1 VQWSSV
7 RKNQALYKTGIDAA
21 RTVLVGVDTGRE
33 DFADSMAELSLLADS
48 AGSVPIA
55 SVIARKGKTDPAL
68 FIGSGKAN
76 EVKKIMAEQGAE
88 LVIFNHPL
96 SPTQQRN
103 LERHIGF
110 HVMDRTGLIL
120 DIFSQRAQSHI
131 GKTQVELAQV
141 RYQMSRLVR
150 AWSHLERQRGGIGV
164 RGGPGETQM
173 ELDRRIL
180 ATKAKRLE
188 NELQKLQ
195 RQQRTQRR
203 ARQRKEVFSVSLV
216 GYTNAGKSTLFNA
229 LTKAGTYAADQLF
242 ATLDTTS
249 RKVHLESG
257 DSIVVSDTVGFIREL
272 PHQLVEAFR
281 ATLDETIHA
290 DLILHVIDACSPVAR
305 EQKAE
310 VEAVLREIGADDIPR
325 IEIMNKIDQ
334 MPQTFTEGAVL
345 VRDSEGIPSQV
356 FLSAKTGL
364 GLDLLRSALT
374 ECAQMTDRIRVEH
387 NRSKAQMASDEFLAP
402 LPERPET
409 SEFNL
414 IPNRKYSPHDA

>member
-1 VQWSSV
+1 
-7 RKNQALYKTGIDAA
+7 
-21 RTVLVGVDTGRE
+21 
-33 DFADSMAELSLLADS
+33 MAELSLLALS
-48 AGSVPIA
+48 AGSIPAA

-68 FIGSGKAN
+68 FIGTGKAN
-76 EVKKIMAEQGAE
+76 EVKKMMADLDAE

-141 RYQMSRLVR
+141 RYRMSRLVR

-173 ELDRRIL
+173 ELDRRML

-188 NELQKLQ
+188 TELEKLQ

-203 ARQRKEVFSVSLV
+203 ARNRRDVFSVSLV

-249 RKVHLESG
+249 RKVHLEDAG
-257 DSIVVSDTVGFIREL
+257 SIVVSDTVGFIREL

-290 DLILHVIDACSPVAR
+290 DLILHVIDACSPVAQ

-345 VRDSEGIPSQV
+345 LRDCEGIASQI
-356 FLSAKTGL
+356 FLSARTGL
-364 GLDLLRSALT
+364 GLDLLRLALS
-374 ECAQMTDRIRVEH
+374 ECSQMTDRIRFER
-387 NRSKAQMASDEFLAP
+387 NRAKILLNPDEILAP

-409 SEFNL
+409 SEFNP
-414 IPNRKYSPHDA
+414 IPNRKYSPNDA

>member
-1 VQWSSV
+1 MQWSSV
-7 RKNQALYKTGIDAA
+7 RKKLALYKTGVDAA
-21 RTVLVGVDTGRE
+21 RAVLVGVDTGRE

-48 AGSVPIA
+48 AGSIPTA

-76 EVKKIMAEQGAE
+76 EVKKVMEEQGAE

-96 SPTQQRN
+96 SPTQHRN

-141 RYQMSRLVR
+141 RYRMSRLVR

-173 ELDRRIL
+173 ELDRRML

-188 NELQKLQ
+188 NELEKLQ

-203 ARQRKEVFSVSLV
+203 ARNRKGVFSVSLV

-249 RKVHLESG
+249 RKVHLEG
-257 DSIVVSDTVGFIREL
+257 VGSIVVSDTVGFIRKL
-272 PHQLVEAFR
+272 PHQLVESFKS
-281 ATLDETIHA
+281 TLDEVREA
-290 DLILHVIDACSPVAR
+290 DLLIHILDISHSNFEDQYNVVNETLAEIDKTEKPVILVF
-305 EQKAE
+305 
-310 VEAVLREIGADDIPR
+310 
-325 IEIMNKIDQ
+325 NKIDAY
-334 MPQTFTEGAVL
+334 TFVEKHK
-345 VRDSEGIPSQV
+345 DDPSPMEKENYSLEELKKTWMSKLNGTLCV
-356 FLSAKTGL
+356 FISAQEKENV
-364 GLDLLRSALT
+364 D
-374 ECAQMTDRIRVEH
+374 H
-387 NRSKAQMASDEFLAP
+387 
-402 LPERPET
+402 
-409 SEFNL
+409 
-414 IPNRKYSPHDA
+414 

>member
-1 VQWSSV
+1 L
-7 RKNQALYKTGIDAA
+7 ALYKTAVDAPRA
-21 RTVLVGVDTGRE
+21 VIVGVDSGRE
-33 DFADSMAELSLLADS
+33 DFADSMAELSLLAES
-48 AGSVPIA
+48 AGSIPIA
-55 SVIARKGKTDPAL
+55 SVIARRGKTDPAL

-76 EVKKIMAEQGAE
+76 ELKKVMEDQQAE
-88 LVIFNHPL
+88 LAIFNHPL

-103 LERHIGF
+103 LERQIGF

-131 GKTQVELAQV
+131 GKTQVQLAQV

-150 AWSHLERQRGGIGV
+150 AWSHLERQKGGIGL

-180 ATKAKRLE
+180 ETKAKRLE

-203 ARQRKEVFSVSLV
+203 ARHRREIFSVSLV

-229 LTKAGTYAADQLF
+229 LTKAGAYAADQLF

-249 RKVHLESG
+249 RKVHLDG
-257 DSIVVSDTVGFIREL
+257 VGSIVISDTVGFIREL
-272 PHQLVEAFR
+272 PHQLVEAFQ

-290 DLILHVIDACSPVAR
+290 DLILHVIDACSPVSR

-310 VEAVLREIGADDIPR
+310 VEAVLREIGADETPC
-325 IEIMNKIDQ
+325 IEVMNKIDQ
-334 MPQTFTEGAVL
+334 MPQTFTAGPQM
-345 VRDSEGIPSQV
+345 VRDSAGNPTQV
-356 FLSAKTGL
+356 FLSAKSGA
-364 GLDLLRSALT
+364 GLDLLRQALA
-374 ECAQMTDRIRVEH
+374 EYSQMTDRIRVEH
-387 NRSKAQMASDEFLAP
+387 NRTKQQMGPEAFLTP
-402 LPERPET
+402 LPERPE
-409 SEFNL
+409 SAEFNPTFQSKIL
-414 IPNRKYSPHDA
+414 S

>member
-1 VQWSSV
+1 
-7 RKNQALYKTGIDAA
+7 
-21 RTVLVGVDTGRE
+21 
-33 DFADSMAELSLLADS
+33 MAELSLLADS
-48 AGSVPIA
+48 AGSIPIA

-76 EVKKIMAEQGAE
+76 EVKKIMEEQEAE

-131 GKTQVELAQV
+131 GKTQVQLAQV

-150 AWSHLERQRGGIGV
+150 AWSHLERQKGGIGV

-173 ELDRRIL
+173 ELDRRML

-188 NELQKLQ
+188 NELEKLQ

-203 ARQRKEVFSVSLV
+203 ARNRKDVFSVSLV

-249 RKVHLESG
+249 TVSYTHL
-257 DSIVVSDTVGFIREL
+257 TL
-272 PHQLVEAFR
+272 P
-281 ATLDETIHA
+281 T
-290 DLILHVIDACSPVAR
+290 
-305 EQKAE
+305 
-310 VEAVLREIGADDIPR
+310 
-325 IEIMNKIDQ
+325 N
-334 MPQTFTEGAVL
+334 
-345 VRDSEGIPSQV
+345 
-356 FLSAKTGL
+356 
-364 GLDLLRSALT
+364 
-374 ECAQMTDRIRVEH
+374 
-387 NRSKAQMASDEFLAP
+387 
-402 LPERPET
+402 
-409 SEFNL
+409 
-414 IPNRKYSPHDA
+414 

>member
-1 VQWSSV
+1 
-7 RKNQALYKTGIDAA
+7 
-21 RTVLVGVDTGRE
+21 
-33 DFADSMAELSLLADS
+33 MAELSLLAES
-48 AGSVPIA
+48 AGSIPAA

-76 EVKKIMAEQGAE
+76 EVKRVMEEQGAE
-88 LVIFNHPL
+88 LAIFNHPL

-103 LERHIGF
+103 LERQLGF

-173 ELDRRIL
+173 ELDAGLDRRIL

-188 NELQKLQ
+188 NELEKLQ

-203 ARQRKEVFSVSLV
+203 ARNRKDVFSVSLV
-216 GYTNAGKSTLFNA
+216 GYTNAGKSTLFNS

-249 RKVHLESG
+249 RKMHLEG
-257 DSIVVSDTVGFIREL
+257 LGSIVVSDTVGFIREL

-305 EQKAE
+305 EQQAE

-334 MPQTFTEGAVL
+334 MPQTFLNGAQL
-345 VRDSEGIPSQV
+345 VRDADGIPSQV

-364 GLDLLRSALT
+364 GLDLLRSALA
-374 ECAQMTDRIRVEH
+374 ECSQMTDRIRVEH
-387 NRSKAQMASDEFLAP
+387 NRAKKQLAPDEFLAP
-402 LPERPET
+402 LPERPES
-409 SEFNL
+409 SEFNS
-414 IPNRKYSPHDA
+414 IPNRSYTPHDA

>member
-1 VQWSSV
+1 
-7 RKNQALYKTGIDAA
+7 
-21 RTVLVGVDTGRE
+21 
-33 DFADSMAELSLLADS
+33 MAELSLLAES
-48 AGSVPIA
+48 AGSIPAA

-76 EVKKIMAEQGAE
+76 EVKRVMEEQGAE
-88 LVIFNHPL
+88 LAIFNHPL

-103 LERHIGF
+103 LERQLGF

-188 NELQKLQ
+188 NELEKLQ

-203 ARQRKEVFSVSLV
+203 ARNRKDVFSVSLV
-216 GYTNAGKSTLFNA
+216 GYTNAGKSTLFNS

-249 RKVHLESG
+249 RKMHLEG
-257 DSIVVSDTVGFIREL
+257 LGSIVVSDTVGFIREL

-305 EQKAE
+305 EQQSE

-334 MPQTFTEGAVL
+334 MPQTFLNGAQL
-345 VRDSEGIPSQV
+345 RGANGIPSQV

-364 GLDLLRSALT
+364 GLDLLRSALA
-374 ECAQMTDRIRVEH
+374 ECSQMTDRIRVEH
-387 NRSKAQMASDEFLAP
+387 NRAKKQLAPNEFLSP
-402 LPERPET
+402 LPERPES
-409 SEFNL
+409 SEFNS
-414 IPNRKYSPHDA
+414 IPNRSYTPNDA

>member
-1 VQWSSV
+1 
-7 RKNQALYKTGIDAA
+7 
-21 RTVLVGVDTGRE
+21 
-33 DFADSMAELSLLADS
+33 MAELSLLALS
-48 AGSVPIA
+48 AGSIPAA

-68 FIGSGKAN
+68 FIGTGKAN
-76 EVKKIMAEQGAE
+76 EVKKMMADHDAE

-141 RYQMSRLVR
+141 RYRMSRLVR

-173 ELDRRIL
+173 ELDRRML
-180 ATKAKRLE
+180 VTKAKRLE
-188 NELQKLQ
+188 TELEKLQ

-203 ARQRKEVFSVSLV
+203 ARNRRDVFSVSLV

-249 RKVHLESG
+249 RKVHLEDAG
-257 DSIVVSDTVGFIREL
+257 SIVVSDTVGFIREL

-290 DLILHVIDACSPVAR
+290 DLILHVIDACSPVAQ

-345 VRDSEGIPSQV
+345 LRDSEGTVSQI
-356 FLSAKTGL
+356 FLSARTGL
-364 GLDLLRSALT
+364 GLDLLRLALS
-374 ECAQMTDRIRVEH
+374 ECSQMTDRIRFER
-387 NRSKAQMASDEFLAP
+387 NRAKILLNPDEFLAP

-409 SEFNL
+409 SEFNP
-414 IPNRKYSPHDA
+414 IPNRKYSPNDA